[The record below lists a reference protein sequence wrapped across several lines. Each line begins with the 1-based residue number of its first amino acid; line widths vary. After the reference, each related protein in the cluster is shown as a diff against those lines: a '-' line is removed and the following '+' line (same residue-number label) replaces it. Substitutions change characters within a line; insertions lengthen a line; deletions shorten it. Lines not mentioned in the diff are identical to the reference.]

1 MRDKVLVATTSVLI
15 IAFSISLL
23 NIYVLPEIRFQL
35 DVSRGYANDSQY
47 KMLLDMEN
55 IAISSSYFED
65 INFSRIIYNIPEHS
79 IVNITYMLEQVE
91 KHESAA
97 YDTLKGIYFN
107 TNEDIPQ
114 PKQIKMTYNG
124 SISFVVN
131 NSTNYTKK
139 ILSFYKEGGN
149 NATYFVV
156 LNSSS
161 YLTKCNISEVG
172 ISQFEIYEP
181 ILRLEE
187 LFNDVNTKPFYV
199 IYQHVYYEET
209 RGLLLSYSTS
219 FTRMI
224 FLNIFGDLLFFI
236 TNEGYWIKPLDL
248 LI

>member
-23 NIYVLPEIRFQL
+23 NIYVLPDIRFQL
-35 DVSRGYANDSQY
+35 NVNREYTNDSQY
-47 KMLLDMEN
+47 EILLNMEN
-55 IAISSSYFED
+55 IAISSSYFEG
-65 INFSRIIYNIPEHS
+65 INLSHIVYDIPEHS
-79 IVNITYMLEQVE
+79 IMNITYMLEQVK

-97 YDTLKGIYFN
+97 YDTLKDVYFD
-107 TNEDIPQ
+107 TNEVIPQ
-114 PKQIKMTYNG
+114 PKQIKMSYNG
-124 SISFVVN
+124 SISFVTS
-131 NSTNYTKK
+131 NSTNYIKK

-161 YLTKCNISEVG
+161 YITKCNISEVG
-172 ISQFEIYEP
+172 LSQFDIYES
-181 ILRLEE
+181 ILLLNN
-187 LFNDVNTKPFYV
+187 LFDDVNTKPFYV

-209 RGLLLSYSTS
+209 RGFLLSYSTS

-224 FLNIFGDLLFFI
+224 FLNVFGDLLYFI

>member
-35 DVSRGYANDSQY
+35 DVSRDYTNDSQY

-114 PKQIKMTYNG
+114 PKQIKMAYNG
-124 SISFVVN
+124 SISFVVD
-131 NSTNYTKK
+131 NSTNYT
-139 ILSFYKEGGN
+139 N
-149 NATYFVV
+149 
-156 LNSSS
+156 
-161 YLTKCNISEVG
+161 C
-172 ISQFEIYEP
+172 
-181 ILRLEE
+181 
-187 LFNDVNTKPFYV
+187 
-199 IYQHVYYEET
+199 
-209 RGLLLSYSTS
+209 LLYTSPSPRDLSTS
-219 FTRMI
+219 RM
-224 FLNIFGDLLFFI
+224 
-236 TNEGYWIKPLDL
+236 PSSA
-248 LI
+248 